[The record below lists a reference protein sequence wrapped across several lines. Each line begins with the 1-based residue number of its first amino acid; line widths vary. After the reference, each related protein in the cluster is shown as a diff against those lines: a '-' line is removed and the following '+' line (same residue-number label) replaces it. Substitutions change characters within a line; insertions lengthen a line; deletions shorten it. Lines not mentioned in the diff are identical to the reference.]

1 MRTGKD
7 VDFTHVDFITYAY
20 DEYLHDIPMI
30 DLVSNYVKLYEIN
43 KDSYCGQFNINSEI
57 HQVIVHKGFYLCYVD
72 DEPYN
77 AEQLVILFEGEEVDP
92 VLVIKRITGIDHE
105 DYISDV
111 TYSDGTIELLDVK
124 GKTLLI
130 GRQHQSWI
138 EDLRERNK

>member
-7 VDFTHVDFITYAY
+7 IDFTHVDFITYDY

-30 DLVSNYVKLYEIN
+30 DLVSNYVKLFEIDE
-43 KDSYCGQFNINSEI
+43 DSYWGQFNINGEI
-57 HQVIVHKGFYLCYVD
+57 HRVIVHKGFYLCYID

-77 AEQLVILFEGEEVDP
+77 AEQLVIYFEGEEVDP
-92 VLVIKRITGIDHE
+92 VLVIKKITGIDHE

-130 GRQHQSWI
+130 GKQHQIWI
-138 EDLRERNK
+138 EDLRERSK

>member
-7 VDFTHVDFITYAY
+7 IDFTHVDFITYAY

-43 KDSYCGQFNINSEI
+43 KDSYWGQFNINGEI
-57 HQVIVHKGFYLCYVD
+57 HQVIVHKDFYLCYVD
-72 DEPYN
+72 DKPYN

-92 VLVIKRITGIDHE
+92 VLVIKKITGVDHE

-130 GRQHQSWI
+130 GKSHQVWI
-138 EDLRERNK
+138 ESTKERNK

>member
-7 VDFTHVDFITYAY
+7 IDFTHVDFITYAY

-30 DLVSNYVKLYEIN
+30 DLVSNYVKLFEIDE
-43 KDSYCGQFNINSEI
+43 DSYWGQFSINGEN
-57 HQVIVHKGFYLCYVD
+57 HRVIVHKDFYLCYVD

-77 AEQLVILFEGEEVDP
+77 AEQLVIFFEGEEVDP
-92 VLVIKRITGIDHE
+92 VLVIKKITGVDHE

-130 GRQHQSWI
+130 GKSHQVWI
-138 EDLRERNK
+138 EDIKERNK